1 MATRIKELRDKLGLT
16 LTDFAERLNVNY
28 TTICKWENKGTI
40 PRPQAIRICKEFGCE
55 ISWLLPDYTESEE
68 DADDKTLIGQR
79 LQEARAYLNWT
90 VEEMAKQL
98 DVSKGTISL
107 WEKNGTVPSRRLRAV
122 AEKLNVSFDW
132 LKTGEGE
139 MFSATQAVQR
149 AGTPKDLAVIY
160 GCDHR
165 TAAFLERYVQLPD
178 GERKQF
184 NSTLAKLILDRQIQ
198 VDDSAK
204 MIDDIQK
211 EKPH

>member
-1 MATRIKELRDKLGLT
+1 MNRLRELRDKTGLT
-16 LTDFAERLNVNY
+16 LNDFAARLNANPA
-28 TTICKWENKGTI
+28 TIIRWEKKDI
-40 PRPQAIRICKEFGCE
+40 PDARIDDICQEFSEFE
-55 ISWLLPDYTESEE
+55 ITPEWLAPDRKVI
-68 DADDKTLIGQR
+68 ADGIGAR
-79 LQEARAYLNWT
+79 LQTVRGLLRLSLVEVAKRLGDVTPEAVGN
-90 VEEMAKQL
+90 
-98 DVSKGTISL
+98 
-107 WEKNGTVPSRRLRAV
+107 WEKKNKIPEVRIPYI
-122 AEKLNVSFDW
+122 AEKLKINLDW

-149 AGTPKDLAVIY
+149 AGTPKDLALIY

-204 MIDDIQK
+204 TIDEIQK